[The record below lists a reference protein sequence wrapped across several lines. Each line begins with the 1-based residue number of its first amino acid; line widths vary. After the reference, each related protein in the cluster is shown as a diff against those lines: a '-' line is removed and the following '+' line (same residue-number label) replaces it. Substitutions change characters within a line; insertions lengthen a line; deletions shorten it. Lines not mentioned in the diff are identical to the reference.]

1 MHHGHDASSV
11 HVGIL
16 TMSDTRT
23 KDEDK
28 SGMLIRSLL
37 EEGGHEVNE
46 YEVIPDDGATINS
59 MLHEW
64 TTLASLDA
72 IITNGG
78 TGISA
83 KDVTYEIVNGMID
96 KEIEGFGELFR
107 MKSYEEIG
115 AKAMLSRALAGT
127 IGQSVLFALPG
138 SSNAVRLA
146 MTDLILPA
154 LPHIVGELR
163 K

>member
-1 MHHGHDASSV
+1 MHHERDASSV
-11 HVGIL
+11 RAGIL

-23 KDEDK
+23 KDDDK
-28 SGMLIRSLL
+28 SGALICSYL
-37 EEGGHEVNE
+37 EGHNHDISE
-46 YEVIPDDGATINS
+46 YRVIKDDRDAIQS
-59 MLHEW
+59 VLADW
-64 TTLASLDA
+64 TSDDDLDV

-83 KDVTYEIVNGMID
+83 KDVTHQVVAGMLE

-115 AKAMLSRALAGT
+115 AKAMLSRALAGVIAQT
-127 IGQSVLFALPG
+127 AVYVLPG
-138 SSNAVRLA
+138 SSNAVRLG
-146 MTDLILPA
+146 MNKLILPV
-154 LPHIVGELR
+154 LPHVVGELR